1 MSIDGFRLYDTIRCS
16 RSKNMQSESSTRFKV
31 VGGGKAEVVMRRCWV
46 GFGED
51 RPLRLARLGDKDVEE
66 AVLVI
71 DCKEEIWDAMVVQ
84 GALRRRARR
93 LV

>member
-1 MSIDGFRLYDTIRCS
+1 M
-16 RSKNMQSESSTRFKV
+16 